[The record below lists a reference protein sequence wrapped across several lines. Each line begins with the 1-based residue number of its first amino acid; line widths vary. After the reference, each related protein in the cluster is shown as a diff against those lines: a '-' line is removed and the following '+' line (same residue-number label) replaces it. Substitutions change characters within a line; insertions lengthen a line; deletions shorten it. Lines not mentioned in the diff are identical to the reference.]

1 MTQKE
6 TLWTNVYIETIKEF
20 SPIKAES
27 AATQAV
33 EAFEKRFDKELN
45 KIENILNSGN
55 KVTFTPFD
63 KDMLLHMKMIKASE
77 VHKSTSSS
85 FTQAERLKSLFEE
98 LGIAVEC
105 GNDEDDSFIMVL
117 DWVFYFKNGAFKNV
131 KVI

>member
-1 MTQKE
+1 MEEIEEKLNNVLGYLTAMSFDNPE
-6 TLWTNVYIETIKEF
+6 LANTLEQPLNELSEATELVNNIEAMRQSRIGD
-20 SPIKAES
+20 P
-27 AATQAV
+27 
-33 EAFEKRFDKELN
+33 KELA
-45 KIENILNSGN
+45 
-55 KVTFTPFD
+55 D
-63 KDMLLHMKMIKASE
+63 KAVKDYEASE